1 MNFTEFTEYKK
12 PGDIE
17 ASNTNNFPVKWHP
30 LLQYYVS
37 NFSFREGVLMQLK
50 CIWHKI
56 FLLLIWKAFWN
67 TEEWRF
73 PFWNIF
79 FLFQRYW
86 HFSIMQIRSVMTLSG
101 LQLKMVKYSIT
112 GAHHGDG
119 LLSIN
124 NISKTIEAAV
134 LGTWHHK
141 LYHKRNKW
149 HPWSCYHDNSFAAG
163 AVSVKT
169 LIPSFCLKPAP
180 FTAANSVIGIKT
192 IWVLCI
198 LVISTKLKM

>member
-12 PGDIE
+12 PDDIE

-37 NFSFREGVLMQLK
+37 NFSFREGVVMQLK
-50 CIWHKI
+50 CIWRKI
-56 FLLLIWKAFWN
+56 FFYLF
-67 TEEWRF
+67 EM
-73 PFWNIF
+73 PFEIQKNGVFLFEISF

-101 LQLKMVKYSIT
+101 LQLKMVKY
-112 GAHHGDG
+112 
-119 LLSIN
+119 SIN

-163 AVSVKT
+163 AVSVKN